1 MIDIP
6 PDGKWLLRV
15 STRSPLEKVRRKI
28 QEEKFYATL
37 PSKIDNAV
45 EVYKKATPEPDKD
58 LEWHF
63 EEINEFGEDGWT
75 ISYTH
80 KSVMKDQ

>member
-1 MIDIP
+1 
-6 PDGKWLLRV
+6 
-15 STRSPLEKVRRKI
+15 
-28 QEEKFYATL
+28 
-37 PSKIDNAV
+37 
-45 EVYKKATPEPDKD
+45 VYKKATPEPDKD